1 MCDFEAIPQEIFFK
15 FKIYLRYPFSTV
27 SCILQITINIFKPC
41 SGTGLGHNFEIT
53 CEKSKRNCL
62 MTAAL
67 GKAFKAGMTVMEY
80 SQTLGK
86 DTVKIA

>member
-1 MCDFEAIPQEIFFK
+1 MCDFEAIPQEFFLK
-15 FKIYLRYPFSTV
+15 FKILYSLLYTPYHY
-27 SCILQITINIFKPC
+27 IFKPC

-67 GKAFKAGMTVMEY
+67 GKAFKAGLTVMGY
-80 SQTLGK
+80 SQTLVK
-86 DTVKIA
+86 DTVKIAY